1 MFCNLPFFS
10 AWHIPPYT
18 HTGKRECWKE
28 MVWRGSFYSNPLH
41 KPEVKACPLPIR
53 FGIKCS
59 NISLWIHL
67 NLGRVRGQ
75 EKSEMLENFRWPLD
89 LFMEHCVSAVR
100 SPGRQMVINLV
111 FMGIRMYLRIGH
123 SFSTLGW
130 YLSPCILIEILHR
143 WYQELLLA
151 PIRCTR
157 DFCSN
162 GFLCL
167 QVNKFHYCSNIDG
180 IQGM

>member
-1 MFCNLPFFS
+1 MSRHCYVESFVQQTAYTKRYYISLSQSAVVGGIFSGVYCMQQNESFVCRVVFCNLPFFS

-41 KPEVKACPLPIR
+41 KPEVKACPLPVR

-75 EKSEMLENFRWPLD
+75 EKSEMLENFRWPLEFVHGT
-89 LFMEHCVSAVR
+89 LRERSAQ
-100 SPGRQMVINLV
+100 PRQTNGNKFSV
-111 FMGIRMYLRIGH
+111 YGH
-123 SFSTLGW
+123 SDVLGDW
-130 YLSPCILIEILHR
+130 P
-143 WYQELLLA
+143 
-151 PIRCTR
+151 
-157 DFCSN
+157 
-162 GFLCL
+162 
-167 QVNKFHYCSNIDG
+167 
-180 IQGM
+180 